1 MLNRGQLLLLSGSTA
16 AIKYTSLIEIISSK
30 YEQLKQQARVVI
42 IGGGIVGV
50 SILYHLTVAGWS
62 DVVLC
67 ERSELTAGS
76 TWHAAGLLP
85 LYHPGYSIGRINKY
99 SVDFYQ
105 ALEAETGQAVSF
117 HKTGNLRI
125 ASSRDRMESTISIVF
140 APGCR

>member
-1 MLNRGQLLLLSGSTA
+1 M
-16 AIKYTSLIEIISSK
+16 
-30 YEQLKQQARVVI
+30 KQQARVVV

-50 SILYHLTVAGWS
+50 SILYHLTRAGWN

-67 ERSELTAGS
+67 ERNELTSGS

-105 ALEAETGQAVSF
+105 TLEAETGQAVSF
-117 HKTGNLRI
+117 HRTGNLRI
-125 ASSRDRMESTISIVF
+125 ASSKDRMDEYKAYCDTANTSGVPFEIVSPDQGERTM
-140 APGCR
+140 AVYEHRRHYRGALSSG